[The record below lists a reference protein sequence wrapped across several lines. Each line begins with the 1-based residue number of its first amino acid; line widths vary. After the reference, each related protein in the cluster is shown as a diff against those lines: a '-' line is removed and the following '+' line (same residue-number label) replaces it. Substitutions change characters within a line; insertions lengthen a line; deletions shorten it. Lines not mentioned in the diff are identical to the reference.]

1 MPVSSAV
8 VSGASIGA
16 GADLTELQ
24 GCAMWL
30 LLTLVLGSP
39 MHHARAQRA
48 LGAHFLVELCV
59 HASHPHRA
67 KALRVPG
74 LFGLQKLSARSSA
87 VRRDVVGRALDALV
101 ETIQSGDADLQ
112 LMALHALMN
121 VSTEPTNRLPICKAA
136 LTTLLAQ
143 SRDHAAPTTTTNF
156 VLGVLTNISK
166 DPECKKIM
174 VRSRA

>member
-1 MPVSSAV
+1 
-8 VSGASIGA
+8 
-16 GADLTELQ
+16 
-24 GCAMWL
+24 MWL

-48 LGAHFLVELCV
+48 LGAHCHVELCV

-121 VSTEPTNRLPICKAA
+121 VSTEPTSRLPLCKAA
-136 LTTLLAQ
+136 PRRCSLRAGP
-143 SRDHAAPTTTTNF
+143 RGADDDHELCGGCAHQYQQRP
-156 VLGVLTNISK
+156 G
-166 DPECKKIM
+166 CKKIM

>member
-1 MPVSSAV
+1 
-8 VSGASIGA
+8 
-16 GADLTELQ
+16 
-24 GCAMWL
+24 
-30 LLTLVLGSP
+30 
-39 MHHARAQRA
+39 
-48 LGAHFLVELCV
+48 
-59 HASHPHRA
+59 
-67 KALRVPG
+67 
-74 LFGLQKLSARSSA
+74 
-87 VRRDVVGRALDALV
+87 
-101 ETIQSGDADLQ
+101 
-112 LMALHALMN
+112 MALHALMN